1 LQVGRVFNLFHLG
14 LCDAVTSGTPSAIT
28 IAPSYTV
35 AHRTL
40 STCRS
45 FVVTTTGDTEGT
57 VIPVFF
63 SFSRA
68 SGDGSIS
75 ISLMADET
83 ASAIVIVVTISLAEL
98 KTMLAEAIHVQ
109 RLEFFGCSKVLASI
123 YFGFS
128 GIV

>member
-1 LQVGRVFNLFHLG
+1 VSILGFVTKDRHELALLEGR
-14 LCDAVTSGTPSAIT
+14 A
-28 IAPSYTV
+28 
-35 AHRTL
+35 
-40 STCRS
+40 
-45 FVVTTTGDTEGT
+45 GT

-68 SGDGSIS
+68 SGDGSKS
-75 ISLMADET
+75 ISLLAEET
-83 ASAIVIVVTISLAEL
+83 ASAIVIDVTISLAET
-98 KTMLAEAIHVQ
+98 KTLLAEAIHVQ